1 MNPMIDV
8 QETEP
13 GIVQVTMQDT
23 AGKTGCQKSLSES
36 CTGYSKTSM
45 PIRPIKPSF

>member
-23 AGKTGCQKSLSES
+23 AGKNGLSEEFVRA
-36 CTGYSKTSM
+36 KTIVWSV
-45 PIRPIKPSF
+45 PTE